1 MGRLQGA
8 GVVARGTEEKTVSC
22 QVRCRFA
29 AVVSLKRSTCE
40 LSLTWFEKGTWAPG
54 RKYVLG
60 GDLYWLGL
68 AWSGRLCFYQSVGQR
83 RVLYPWSEEW
93 VSGSSPCVC
102 FCGLMRKTCS

>member
-68 AWSGRLCFYQSVGQR
+68 AWLGQAGCAFTSRLVRGEFCILGVR
-83 RVLYPWSEEW
+83 
-93 VSGSSPCVC
+93 SGSVAAPPV
-102 FCGLMRKTCS
+102 FAFVV